1 MRRRIRAGK
10 QSLDFFFDPQRLE
23 LRQSPEATYTRP
35 QWLLRKI
42 VAASLESYEPEKA
55 CKGRELALERRMSED
70 SKSLEEGRLG
80 GRNVC
85 VFCLDT
91 PTTEQ
96 RDGVASVSLGY

>member
-1 MRRRIRAGK
+1 MRRKPAQENNHWI
-10 QSLDFFFDPQRLE
+10 FFDPQRLE
-23 LRQSPEATYTRP
+23 LRQSQEATYTRP

-42 VAASLESYEPEKA
+42 VAASLESYETEKA
-55 CKGRELALERRMSED
+55 CKGRGLALERRMSED

-85 VFCLDT
+85 AFCLDT